1 MKGQFIARET
11 LGPDEVSEMYALF
24 STYFEGVSERRF
36 RADLDEKQ
44 WIVRV
49 MRGRELC
56 GFSSLRITRH
66 MRRGQPLAVVSSG
79 DTIIAPEARST
90 TVLARTWIEAVNRLR
105 LIHREPEFVWMLLV
119 SGFRTYR
126 LLPVFWREF
135 YPCHARATP
144 ATVEDDMQSVASA
157 LFGAQYSAKDRVVR
171 FEEPQILRAGHAG
184 IPAARCADPHVDFFG
199 SRNPGH
205 ARGDELVCW
214 TRLCY
219 DNLTE
224 AGMRMW
230 RASSADL
237 REQRDQAC
245 APAAA
250 V

>member
-1 MKGQFIARET
+1 LARDA
-11 LGPDEVSEMYALF
+11 LDAAEVSEMYALF
-24 STYFEGVSERRF
+24 STYFQGVSERRF

-49 MRGRELC
+49 LRGGELC
-56 GFSSLRITRH
+56 GFSSLRVTRH
-66 MRRGQPLAVVSSG
+66 VRRGKPLAVLSSG

-90 TVLARTWIEAVNRLR
+90 TVLARTWIGAVNRLR
-105 LIHREPEFVWMLLV
+105 VIHREPEFVWMLLV

-144 ATVEDDMQSVASA
+144 ASVEDDMQSVAST
-157 LFGAQYSAKDRVVR
+157 LFGAQYSPKDRVVR
-171 FEEPQILRAGHAG
+171 FVEPQVLRAEHAG
-184 IPAARCADPHVDFFG
+184 IPAGRRGDPHVEFFD

-205 ARGDELVCW
+205 AQGDELVCW
-214 TRLCY
+214 TRLSC

-230 RASSADL
+230 RANCESL
-237 REQRDQAC
+237 REERDQAC
-245 APAAA
+245 APPA
-250 V
+250 

>member
-1 MKGQFIARET
+1 VKGEFIARET
-11 LGPDEVSEMYALF
+11 LGADEVSEMYALF
-24 STYFEGVSERRF
+24 SAYFEGVSEQRF

-66 MRRGQPLAVVSSG
+66 VRRGKSLAVVSSG

-90 TVLARTWIEAVNRLR
+90 TVLARTWIGAVNRLR
-105 LIHREPEFVWMLLV
+105 VIHREPEFVWMLLV

-135 YPCHARATP
+135 YPCHESATP
-144 ATVEDDMQSVASA
+144 ASVEDDIQSVAST
-157 LFGAQYSAKDRVVR
+157 LFGAQYSPEDRVVR
-171 FEEPQILRAGHAG
+171 FDEPQVLRAEHAG
-184 IPAARCADPHVDFFG
+184 IPAARCGDPHVDFFA

-214 TRLCY
+214 TRLSY
-219 DNLTE
+219 ENLTE

-230 RASSADL
+230 RASSAGL

-245 APAAA
+245 APPA
-250 V
+250 